1 MELMWEPR
9 RDSVQVGGDR
19 IGTPE
24 VLSSGMLCSVVRERL
39 RGSFLTTQGP
49 GTESS

>member
-9 RDSVQVGGDR
+9 RDSVQLGGDR

-24 VLSSGMLCSVVRERL
+24 VPSSGLLYSVVRDR
-39 RGSFLTTQGP
+39 P
-49 GTESS
+49 